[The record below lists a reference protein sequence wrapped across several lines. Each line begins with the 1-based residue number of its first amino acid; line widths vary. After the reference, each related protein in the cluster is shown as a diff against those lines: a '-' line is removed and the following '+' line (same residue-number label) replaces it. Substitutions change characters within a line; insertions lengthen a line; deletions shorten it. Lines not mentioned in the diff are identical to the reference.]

1 MCLQVL
7 ELVPIDCTMHEDI
20 VKLKEQIVRHILTKD
35 TFPCA
40 ERTLPKS
47 YKDVELAIYDL
58 VEQNQIP
65 QHGKFFSSKKKKSLL
80 KVNSF

>member
-20 VKLKEQIVRHILTKD
+20 VKLKEHIVRHILTKD

-47 YKDVELAIYDL
+47 YKEVELVIHDL
-58 VEQNQIP
+58 VKQNQIP
-65 QHGKFFSSKKKKSLL
+65 QHGKLFKKNKKHIPS
-80 KVNSF
+80 